1 MDISKIIKST
11 RELRGM
17 TQKQLAEKSGIS
29 EISIRKYESGDRKP
43 KLEKI
48 KKLANALSIPT
59 TLFDPD
65 YLDVLENHD
74 IESLNAVIAV
84 RLVDIIDDD
93 SLSNE
98 LKDRLINELKT
109 QKHDIESYLKIYEQQ
124 TKQTLSFAEYLE
136 KAKAGN
142 LSLTDLFDMWLQA
155 NEIEWKRAQRYGKQG
170 REFTF
175 EDFTEESYFVT
186 ESQFKI
192 IRKGNI
198 EYAKSRIREF
208 DESNKDSQD

>member
-155 NEIEWKRAQRYGKQG
+155 NEIEWKCAQRYGKQG

-192 IRKGNI
+192 IRKGTT
-198 EYAKSRIREF
+198 EYVKSRIREF

>member
-155 NEIEWKRAQRYGKQG
+155 DEIEWKRAQRYGKQG

-175 EDFTEESYFVT
+175 EDFAEESYFVT

-192 IRKGNI
+192 IRKGTT
-198 EYAKSRIREF
+198 EYVKSRIREF